1 MLEFWCLSPVR
12 VAYHGSF
19 RENLESAFLGSW
31 TVDPAVLRPL
41 EVAAVLRLGGKG
53 WIIADVD
60 RCQDRGFEMLQF
72 WCLSPVRVV
81 YHGSFRKNLG
91 SAFWGFGV
99 SYRSLIRQMQVFK
112 KGTSGVLQ
120 FWCLSPVRVVYHGSF
135 RENLESSFRGLG
147 LSYVISQLD
156 ETHASLQNGAVD
168 MLQFWCLSPVRVA
181 YHGLF
186 RGNLKSAFWGLGLST
201 LLCWGSWKLQVCCD
215 WQTKGWIIA
224 DVDRCQDRG
233 FEMLQ
238 FWCLSPV
245 RVVYH
250 GSFRENLE
258 SAFWGLGVSY
268 HNLIKHMQV
277 FKTERLKCCSF
288 DASSHSEWLM
298 MAHLERIWS
307 QHFGALECHIT
318 TWLGRCGSSKRS
330 I

>member
-156 ETHASLQNGAVD
+156 ETHASLQNGA
-168 MLQFWCLSPVRVA
+168 
-181 YHGLF
+181 
-186 RGNLKSAFWGLGLST
+186 
-201 LLCWGSWKLQVCCD
+201 
-215 WQTKGWIIA
+215 
-224 DVDRCQDRG
+224 

-238 FWCLSPV
+238 FWCLSRV
-245 RVVYH
+245 RVAYH
-250 GSFRENLE
+250 GSFRENLG
-258 SAFWGLGVSY
+258 SAFWGFALSY
-268 HNLIKHMQV
+268 HNLIRQMQV
-277 FKTERLKCCSF
+277 FKTEHLKCCSF
-288 DASSHSEWLM
+288 DASPLSEWLIT
-298 MAHLERIWS
+298 AHLERIWS
-307 QHFGALECHIT
+307 QHFGALGCHIAA
-318 TWLGRCGSSKRS
+318 WLGRCKSSKKHLWS
-330 I
+330 IAVLMPLPSQSGLSRLI

>member
-72 WCLSPVRVV
+72 WWLSPVRVV

-112 KGTSGVLQ
+112 KSTSGVLQFWWLSPVRVAYHGSFRENLGSAFWGFGLSYHNLIKHMQVFKKGTSGVLQ
-120 FWCLSPVRVVYHGSF
+120 FWCLSPVRVAYHGSF
-135 RENLESSFRGLG
+135 RENLESLFRGLG

-156 ETHASLQNGAVD
+156 ETHASLRNGAFE
-168 MLQFWCLSPVRVA
+168 MLQFWCLSPVIVA
-181 YHGLF
+181 YHGSF

-201 LLCWGSWKLQVCCD
+201 LLCWGRWKLQLCCD
-215 WQTKGWIIA
+215 
-224 DVDRCQDRG
+224 
-233 FEMLQ
+233 
-238 FWCLSPV
+238 
-245 RVVYH
+245 
-250 GSFRENLE
+250 
-258 SAFWGLGVSY
+258 
-268 HNLIKHMQV
+268 
-277 FKTERLKCCSF
+277 
-288 DASSHSEWLM
+288 
-298 MAHLERIWS
+298 
-307 QHFGALECHIT
+307 
-318 TWLGRCGSSKRS
+318 
-330 I
+330 